1 MLRAFFSVP
10 CHAIAAGFIG
20 DLAARRR
27 FDGTGPGLLGGFLVT
42 RLHGRIEAWKWS
54 LGLLAIFALY
64 SVLR

>member
-1 MLRAFFSVP
+1 M
-10 CHAIAAGFIG
+10 AGVALPVVVHRLVGGGRLVQGEI
-20 DLAARRR
+20 LAAV
-27 FDGTGPGLLGGFLVT
+27 LLGGFLVT